1 MDTVELNQKH
11 LNPYT
16 VVPRVSL
23 SSLVSCPPPPENRAS
38 ARTPRRRR
46 QRSSARCPVAKGHR
60 GAARAPRLAAQQPK
74 VIAPPPARSFSSSA
88 RRPRSPSSPLPPTS
102 WRGREPRPQPPSR
115 RTRTRGRR
123 SAAPSRALLAPHP
136 RWAWSLRCALVRST
150 RCLPGHSWTS
160 ISLCIRERDR

>member
-16 VVPRVSL
+16 AVPLSLSL

-38 ARTPRRRR
+38 ARTPRHRR
-46 QRSSARCPVAKGHR
+46 QRSSPRCLVAKGHR

-74 VIAPPPARSFSSSA
+74 VIAPPPAHSFSSLA
-88 RRPRSPSSPLPPTS
+88 RRPRSPSSPLPLTR

-123 SAAPSRALLAPHP
+123 PTAPSRALPAPHP
-136 RWAWSLRCALVRST
+136 R
-150 RCLPGHSWTS
+150 
-160 ISLCIRERDR
+160 